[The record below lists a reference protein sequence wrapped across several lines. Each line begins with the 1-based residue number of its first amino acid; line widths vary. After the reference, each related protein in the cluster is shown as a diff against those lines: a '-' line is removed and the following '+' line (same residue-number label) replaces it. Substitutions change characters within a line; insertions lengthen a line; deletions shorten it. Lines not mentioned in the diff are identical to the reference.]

1 MESKMPANGS
11 TDQIG
16 SRAPISLAGKFVENV
31 LAKPSAGTKN
41 DEINIMDKKQ
51 PNRFRRLFS
60 IFHMCYYFNF
70 QELLKQAN

>member
-1 MESKMPANGS
+1 MG
-11 TDQIG
+11 
-16 SRAPISLAGKFVENV
+16 
-31 LAKPSAGTKN
+31 
-41 DEINIMDKKQ
+41 KKQ

>member
-1 MESKMPANGS
+1 MESKIPTNGS

-16 SRAPISLAGKFVENV
+16 SRAPISLAGKFVADV
-31 LAKPSAGTKN
+31 LAKPAAGTRS
-41 DEINIMDKKQ
+41 DEINIMGKKQ
-51 PNRFRRLFS
+51 TNRFRRLFS

>member
-16 SRAPISLAGKFVENV
+16 SRAPILLAGKFVADV
-31 LAKPSAGTKN
+31 LARPAAGTRS

-51 PNRFRRLFS
+51 PNRF
-60 IFHMCYYFNF
+60 MCYYFNF